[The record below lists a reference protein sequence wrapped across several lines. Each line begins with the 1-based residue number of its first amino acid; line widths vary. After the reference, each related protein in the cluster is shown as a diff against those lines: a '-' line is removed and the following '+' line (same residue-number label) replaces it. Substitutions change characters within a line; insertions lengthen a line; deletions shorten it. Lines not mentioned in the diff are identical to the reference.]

1 MIRIYIALGILAFM
15 ASAAYGAKYY
25 YDTTQNKIDQ
35 LQKNN
40 ATLEVAARSKD
51 LVIEEMTA
59 NTKELELLNSELA
72 LDLQAAYDYTDSLR
86 SVLQDHDLT
95 RLSLQKPGLIER
107 RVNDGT
113 NNIIGELE
121 SLTSN

>member
-25 YDTTQNKIDQ
+25 YDTTQNKIAQ
-35 LQKNN
+35 LQENN
-40 ATLEVAARSKD
+40 AILEVATRSKD

>member
-1 MIRIYIALGILAFM
+1 MIKLYVTIAILGFTS
-15 ASAAYGAKYY
+15 SAAYGAYY
-25 YDTTQNKIDQ
+25 YYNDTQERLATLAQ
-35 LQKNN
+35 NN
-40 ATLEVAARSKD
+40 AILEVAARSKD

-59 NTKELELLNSELA
+59 NTKELELLNSELV

-113 NNIIGELE
+113 NNILGELE